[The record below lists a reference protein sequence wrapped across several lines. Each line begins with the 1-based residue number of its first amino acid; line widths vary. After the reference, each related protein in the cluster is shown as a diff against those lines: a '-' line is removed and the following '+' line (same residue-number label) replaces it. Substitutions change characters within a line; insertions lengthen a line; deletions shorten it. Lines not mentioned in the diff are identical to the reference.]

1 MMESYAVK
9 KDRLAKALKERS
21 AVSSSP
27 LALYKQTSNLFRPHQ
42 RENTA
47 EKIDVRD
54 FNKMIAID
62 ETSLTADVEGMI
74 TYEALVRKTLEK
86 GYLPAVVP
94 ELKSITVGGA
104 VSGCGIESSSFCYGL
119 VHESVKEMEVL
130 LSNGEVVICTPDN
143 EHKDLF
149 FALPNTFG
157 SLGYILRLKIQIV
170 PVKRYVKINYRRFT
184 DPALYFGELK
194 RLCQEQRLQKQFAYI
209 EGVIFSKQEMF
220 ISCAKFVDD
229 APYISNYRYQNIYYR
244 SIPKL
249 SEDYLTTEDY
259 IWRWDT
265 DWFWCSKVFGVQNQF
280 LRLLCGQRLLNSV
293 TYGKIMH
300 FFYRHPLLSA
310 FFAGK
315 QKREPLIHD
324 LLVPIDNAL
333 QFFEF
338 LTREIAIFP
347 IWICPTQAYHPES
360 RYTFCPLDG
369 QTLYIDFG
377 FWDSLP
383 SCHEEGHYTKL
394 IEKKVTEFRG
404 FKSLYSSSY
413 YTEEQFWQLY
423 DRTQYFQI
431 KAKYDPNNRLR
442 TFYEKSLT
450 RKASR

>member
-9 KDRLAKALKERS
+9 KERLAQELKNKS
-21 AVSSSP
+21 AEISSP
-27 LALYKQTSNLFRPHQ
+27 LALYKQTSNLFRPH
-42 RENTA
+42 REKNTSG
-47 EKIDVRD
+47 KIDVRAFD
-54 FNKMIAID
+54 KLIAID
-62 ETSLTADVEGMI
+62 EVNLTADVEGMI
-74 TYEALVRKTLEK
+74 TYESLVRETLQK
-86 GYLPAVVP
+86 GYLPTVVP

-104 VSGCGIESSSFCYGL
+104 VSGCGIESSSFQYGL

-130 LSNGEVVICTPDN
+130 LSSGEVVTCTPDN

-157 SLGYILRLKIQIV
+157 SLGYILRLKIQIT
-170 PVKRYVKINYRRFT
+170 PAKKFVKVNYRRFT
-184 DPALYFGELK
+184 DPGLYFSELK
-194 RLCQEQRLQKQFAYI
+194 HLCHNEREKKHFAFI
-209 EGVIFSKQEMF
+209 EGVIFNKQEMF
-220 ISCAKFVDD
+220 ISSGEFVEE
-229 APYISNYRYQNIYYR
+229 APYTSNYRYQNIYYR
-244 SIPKL
+244 SIPTR

-300 FFYRHPLLSA
+300 FFYRHPFLNSL
-310 FFAGK
+310 FAGS
-315 QKREPLIHD
+315 QKRESLIHD
-324 LLVPIDNAL
+324 LLIPVDKAVL
-333 QFFEF
+333 FFEF

-347 IWICPTQAYHPES
+347 IWICPTQACHPES
-360 RYTFCPLDG
+360 HYTFCPLDG

-377 FWDSLP
+377 FWDSL
-383 SCHEEGHYTKL
+383 SSSHEEGYYTKL
-394 IEKKVTEFRG
+394 IEKKVAEFGG

-413 YTEEQFWQLY
+413 YTEEQFWQIY
-423 DRTQYFQI
+423 DRERYFQI
-431 KAKYDPNNRLR
+431 KDKYDPNSRLR